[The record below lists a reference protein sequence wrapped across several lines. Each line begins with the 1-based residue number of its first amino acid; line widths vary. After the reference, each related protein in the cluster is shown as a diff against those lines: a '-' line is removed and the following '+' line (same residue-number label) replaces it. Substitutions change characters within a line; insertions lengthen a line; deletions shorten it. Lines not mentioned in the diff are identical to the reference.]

1 MSRQAPFIFLEFFS
15 GGGMAGIGLGPG
27 WTCRFA
33 NDIDQAK
40 ADAYAANFG
49 DDHLKR
55 ANVWDLD
62 ASDVPGGADLAW
74 ASSPCQDLSLAGLRR
89 GLDGERSSAFWGF
102 WRLIEQ
108 LDRQGRA
115 PRAIVIENVTGL
127 VTSHGGKDFA
137 ALLAALAER
146 GYCFGPLEIDAARF
160 LPQSRPRLFVLA
172 VRGRPPAELVGGPG
186 EFHTPAIRQAFERL
200 SPALRAGWLWWRLP
214 PPAVRNTALADLLE
228 PDGAVDWFAPERT
241 QRLVGQMAPVHR
253 RKLQA
258 AQASGARQ
266 IGTLF
271 RRTRHEAGQRVQ
283 RAEARFDGVAGC
295 LRTPAGGSSRQFLLV
310 VEGDE
315 VRARLV
321 TPREAA
327 RLMGLPDDY
336 RLPRAASAGLH
347 VMGDGV
353 AAPVVRP
360 LAAHLIEPFLHFE
373 ARASAA

>member
-1 MSRQAPFIFLEFFS
+1 MSRQAPFTFLEFFS
-15 GGGMAGIGLGPG
+15 GGGMARTGFGPG
-27 WTCRFA
+27 WSCLFA
-33 NDIDQAK
+33 NDIDRAK
-40 ADAYAANFG
+40 GDAYAANFG
-49 DDHLKR
+49 ADHLKR

-62 ASDVPGGADLAW
+62 ASDLPGVADLAW

-108 LDRQGRA
+108 MDDQGRA

-127 VTSHGGKDFA
+127 LTSHGGEDFA

-146 GYCFGPLEIDAARF
+146 GYRFGPLEIDAARF

-172 VRGRPPAELVGGPG
+172 VRGRPTAGLVGSPG

-200 SPALRAGWLWWRLP
+200 NPGLRAGWLWWRLP
-214 PPAVRNTALADLLE
+214 PPARRNTVLADLLE
-228 PDGAVDWFAPERT
+228 PDGVVDWFAPERT
-241 QRLVGQMAPVHR
+241 QRLIDQMAPVHR
-253 RKLQA
+253 RKLEA
-258 AQASGARQ
+258 AMASGGREV
-266 IGTLF
+266 GTLF
-271 RRTRHEAGQRVQ
+271 RRTRSESGQRIQ
-283 RAEARFDGVAGC
+283 RAEARFDGIAGC
-295 LRTPAGGSSRQFLLV
+295 LRTPAGGSSRQFLLAV
-310 VEGDE
+310 QGGE

-327 RLMGLPDDY
+327 RLMGLADDY

-353 AAPVVRP
+353 AAPVVRH
-360 LAAHLIEPFLHFE
+360 LAAHLIEPFLLSE